1 MVEGRE
7 LGADAAAK
15 ATQRALREADDFATT
30 GGVADMD
37 RVGQVELRDG
47 RREVVG
53 IRVHV
58 IAVPWLAH
66 APVPTA
72 VMGDAAVAAGGEK
85 HHLVFPGVGAQ
96 WPTMAEHHGLA
107 AAPVHLA
114 EGDSAAVAPAPGITG
129 SAAVAP
135 IAVPP
140 ITRSQRA
147 ATAPVD
153 DGCPALVLSLADVG
167 WAPVGA
173 CTVGAVTAAT
183 AVPTMRPA
191 RACRS
196 GETYRGCHAAVCTLC
211 HAGMSALSPCRHGLP
226 VRAAPPP
233 PAEHV
238 TGCRKGRISPTRA
251 GRHQAG
257 VSIGTE
263 PAFCRSSIRA
273 PPPVATPSCR
283 TGAAE
288 T

>member
-1 MVEGRE
+1 MVEDRE
-7 LGADAAAK
+7 LGVDAAAK
-15 ATQRALREADDFATT
+15 ATQRALREAGDFATT

-147 ATAPVD
+147 APRLLMMDVRPLSSPLRTL
-153 DGCPALVLSLADVG
+153 DGRL
-167 WAPVGA
+167 WAPA
-173 CTVGAVTAAT
+173 
-183 AVPTMRPA
+183 PLERLPPQ
-191 RACRS
+191 
-196 GETYRGCHAAVCTLC
+196 L
-211 HAGMSALSPCRHGLP
+211 PCQP
-226 VRAAPPP
+226 
-233 PAEHV
+233 
-238 TGCRKGRISPTRA
+238 
-251 GRHQAG
+251 
-257 VSIGTE
+257 
-263 PAFCRSSIRA
+263 
-273 PPPVATPSCR
+273 
-283 TGAAE
+283 
-288 T
+288 